1 MTSTSRLYDAMNDF
15 LRQCDRQW
23 RDIRHLKTLCWMMVG
38 MIESQNVH
46 LNGFGVYINSRAQIA
61 QSHQRR
67 FRRYLANRRIDIAAT
82 HQALMKQALSKWARQ
97 RLYLS
102 LDTTLVWNCF
112 CIVWVGVV
120 YRGRTVVVAWRI
132 VPQASSTVRLW
143 TIQRVLRQASRVIP
157 PEVEVVLLADR
168 GFADG
173 KFMKYLRETLQWHFR
188 IRIKRS
194 FQFHLEGQWRQVSSV
209 VLQPGQAYFTAAIAI
224 GKTRPYGDVYL
235 AFAHDRQSGEDWVIV
250 SDEPTTLQTFA
261 QYRLRFQV
269 EESFLDLKSNGFN
282 LEASRLRD
290 KFALSQLCGV
300 IALTTLFLVLQGTQ
314 VVTTGKRRLVDAHWN
329 RGMSYLKL
337 GWNWVRLALTHQW
350 EIQIYSF
357 LSSLPDPEPAWASKR
372 QQESSFQREFNV
384 LSRIPAS

>member
-1 MTSTSRLYDAMNDF
+1 MTATSRLYDAMNDF
-15 LRQCDRQW
+15 LSQCEIEWHDV
-23 RDIRHLKTLCWMMVG
+23 RHLKTLCWMMVG

-46 LNGFGVYINSRAQIA
+46 LNGFGVYINSRAQYA

-67 FRRYLANRRIDIAAT
+67 FRRCLSNRRIDISAT
-82 HQALMKQALSKWARQ
+82 HQAVITQALSTWGKK

-102 LDTTLVWNCF
+102 LDTTMVWNCF
-112 CIVWVGVV
+112 CIIWVGVV

-132 VPQASSTVRLW
+132 VPQASSTVKLW
-143 TIQRVLRQASRVIP
+143 SIQRVLRQAARIVP
-157 PEVEVVLLADR
+157 PEGEVVLLADR

-173 KFMKYLRETLQWHFR
+173 KFMKYLRDTLQWHFR

-194 FQFHLEGQWRQVSSV
+194 FQFQLDGQWRKVSSV
-209 VLQPGQAYFTAAIAI
+209 SLQPGQAYFTPAIAI
-224 GKTRPYGDVYL
+224 GKTKPYGDVYL

-269 EESFLDLKSNGFN
+269 EESFLDLKSNGFH

-290 KFALSQLCGV
+290 RFALSQLCGV
-300 IALTTLFLVLQGTQ
+300 IALTSLFLVLQGTQ
-314 VVTTGKRRLVDAHWN
+314 VVIDGNRRLVDAHWN

-337 GWNWVRLALTHQW
+337 GWNWVRLALTRQW
-350 EIQIYSF
+350 EIQIYPF
-357 LSSLPDPEPAWASKR
+357 LSSLPDPEPAFASKR
-372 QQESSFQREFNV
+372 QQENEFMREFIV

>member
-1 MTSTSRLYDAMNDF
+1 MTSTSRLYDAMNAF
-15 LRQCDRQW
+15 LRQCDTQW
-23 RDIRHLKTLCWMMVG
+23 RDIRHLKTLCWMMLG

-67 FRRYLANRRIDIAAT
+67 FRRCLSNRRIDISAT
-82 HQALMKQALSKWARQ
+82 HQALMTQALSIWGKK

-102 LDTTLVWNCF
+102 LDTTMVWNCF
-112 CIVWVGVV
+112 CIIWVGVV

-132 VPQASSTVRLW
+132 VPQASSTVKLW
-143 TIQRVLRQASRVIP
+143 AIQRVLRQAARIIP
-157 PEVEVVLLADR
+157 AEVEVVLLADR

-194 FQFHLEGQWRQVSSV
+194 FQFQLEGQWRKVSSV
-209 VLQPGQAYFTAAIAI
+209 SLQPGQAYFTPAIAI
-224 GKTRPYGDVYL
+224 GKTRPYSDVYL

-300 IALTTLFLVLQGTQ
+300 IALTSLFLVLQGTQ
-314 VVTTGKRRLVDAHWN
+314 VVIEGKRRLVDTHWN

-337 GWNWVRLALTHQW
+337 GWNWVRLALTRQW
-350 EIQIYSF
+350 EIQIYPF
-357 LSSLPDPEPAWASKR
+357 LSSLPDPEPAFASKR
-372 QQESSFQREFNV
+372 QQEDSFKREFTV
-384 LSRIPAS
+384 LNGIPAS

>member
-1 MTSTSRLYDAMNDF
+1 MTSTSRLYDAMNTF
-15 LRQCDRQW
+15 VRQCEVQW
-23 RDIRHLKTLCWMMVG
+23 RDLRHLKTLCWMMVG
-38 MIESQNVH
+38 IIESQNVH
-46 LNGFGVYINSRAQIA
+46 LNGFGVYIHSRAQLA

-67 FRRYLANRRIDIAAT
+67 FRRFVANRRIDIATA
-82 HQALMKQALSKWARQ
+82 HQILTTQALSQWGKK

-102 LDTTLVWNCF
+102 LDTTLVWHCF

-143 TIQRVLRQASRVIP
+143 TVQRVLRQASRVIP
-157 PEVEVVLLADR
+157 AEAEVVLLADR

-173 KFMKYLRETLQWHFR
+173 KLMKYLRDTLQWHFR

-194 FQFHLEGQWRQVSSV
+194 FQFQLDGQWRKVSSV
-209 VLQPGQAYFTAAIAI
+209 KLQPGQAYFTPAITI
-224 GKTRPYGDVYL
+224 GKTRPYGGVYL
-235 AFAHDRQSGEDWVIV
+235 AFTHDRQSREDWVMV

-314 VVTTGKRRLVDAHWN
+314 VVTQGKRRLVDAHWN

-337 GWNWVRLALTHQW
+337 GWNWVRLALTRQW
-350 EIQIYSF
+350 EIDNYRF
-357 LSSLPDPEPAWASKR
+357 LSSLPDPQPAFASKR
-372 QQESSFQREFNV
+372 QQEMEFQREFVV

>member
-1 MTSTSRLYDAMNDF
+1 MTATSRLYDAMNDF
-15 LRQCDRQW
+15 LSQCDTPW
-23 RDIRHLKTLCWMMVG
+23 RDVRHLKTLCWMMVG

-46 LNGFGVYINSRAQIA
+46 LNGFGVYINSRARIA

-67 FRRYLANRRIDIAAT
+67 FRRCLANRRIDISAT
-82 HQALMKQALSKWARQ
+82 HQALITQALSMWGKK

-102 LDTTLVWNCF
+102 LDTTMVWNCF

-132 VPQASSTVRLW
+132 VPQASSTVKLW
-143 TIQRVLRQASRVIP
+143 AIQRVLRQAARIVP
-157 PEVEVVLLADR
+157 AEVEVVLLADR

-173 KFMKYLRETLQWHFR
+173 KFMKYLRDTLQWHFR

-194 FQFHLEGQWRQVSSV
+194 FQFQLDGQWRKVSSV
-209 VLQPGQAYFTAAIAI
+209 FLQPGQAYFTPAIVI

-235 AFAHDRQSGEDWVIV
+235 AFAHDCQSSEDWVIV
-250 SDEPTTLQTFA
+250 SDQPTTLQTFA

-300 IALTTLFLVLQGTQ
+300 IALTSLFLVLQGTQ
-314 VVTTGKRRLVDAHWN
+314 VVIDGNRRLVDTHWN

-337 GWNWVRLALTHQW
+337 GWNWVRLALTRQW
-350 EIQIYSF
+350 EIQIYPF

-372 QQESSFQREFNV
+372 QQEDSFKREFMV
-384 LSRIPAS
+384 LNSIPAS

>member
-1 MTSTSRLYDAMNDF
+1 MTPTSRLYDAMNAF
-15 LRQCDRQW
+15 LSQCDIQW

-46 LNGFGVYINSRAQIA
+46 LNGFGVYINSRAQYA

-67 FRRYLANRRIDIAAT
+67 FRRCLSNRRIDISAT
-82 HQALMKQALSKWARQ
+82 HQVLMAQALSTWGKK

-102 LDTTLVWNCF
+102 LDTTMVWNCF
-112 CIVWVGVV
+112 CLIWVGVV

-132 VPQASSTVRLW
+132 VPQASSTVKLW
-143 TIQRVLRQASRVIP
+143 AIQRVLRQAARIVP
-157 PEVEVVLLADR
+157 AEVEVVVLADR

-194 FQFHLEGQWRQVSSV
+194 FQFQLDGQWRKVASVS
-209 VLQPGQAYFTAAIAI
+209 LPPGQAYFTPAIAI

-290 KFALSQLCGV
+290 KFALTQLCGV

-314 VVTTGKRRLVDAHWN
+314 VVTSGKRRFVDTHWN
-329 RGMSYLKL
+329 RGMSYLRL
-337 GWNWVRLALTHQW
+337 GWNWIRLALTRQW
-350 EIQIYSF
+350 EIQIYPC
-357 LSSLPDPEPAWASKR
+357 LSSLPDPEPAFASKR
-372 QQESSFQREFNV
+372 QQENEFMREFVV